1 MPLDKTNYILTAAD
15 VWTYATRQLT
25 LLEASTSAAVANGA
39 TLSLDVS
46 ATMTSAMFAWYG
58 MGPLPAG
65 STVNCTALTANTI
78 SLTNNTGATFNMGIK
93 AMQLQ

>member
-25 LLEASTSAAVANGA
+25 LLEARVTGDVANGA

-58 MGPLPAG
+58 SGPLPAG
-65 STVNCTALTANTI
+65 STINCTALTANTI
-78 SLTNNTGATFNMGIK
+78 SITNNTGTQFSMGIK